1 MMDSHKSRTR
11 TRLFIPSFHS
21 LANAL
26 LLFLTIRRQVE
37 EGISG
42 LEEVRY
48 VLINS
53 LHPRTPEIEVEHAH
67 RFALLNEFLN
77 LFTIFVRQGFVIDY
91 RQRCYLVF
99 GSHSDL
105 GIKKV
110 DLTDRCVAGGKDPK

>member
-1 MMDSHKSRTR
+1 M
-11 TRLFIPSFHS
+11 
-21 LANAL
+21 
-26 LLFLTIRRQVE
+26 
-37 EGISG
+37 
-42 LEEVRY
+42 EEVRY

-67 RFALLNEFLN
+67 RFASLNEFLN

-110 DLTDRCVAGGKDPK
+110 DLTDRCAAGGKDPK